1 MDLQLR
7 DQYGLLHEVI
17 REDREELR
25 HAKRNLQ
32 SVNVVTLTVPLAVS
46 AFLLGMEERHA
57 AWVKAFLIL
66 ADFLFLSLLLWVALG
81 LLKDIRF
88 LRHWLTARQERF
100 IKLDQEQSPFNP
112 YLDVESEA
120 EALDDHDS
128 RMLVAVAAT
137 IMVVKLLFVLAF
149 TFFSNGV

>member
-1 MDLQLR
+1 
-7 DQYGLLHEVI
+7 
-17 REDREELR
+17 
-25 HAKRNLQ
+25 
-32 SVNVVTLTVPLAVS
+32 
-46 AFLLGMEERHA
+46 
-57 AWVKAFLIL
+57 
-66 ADFLFLSLLLWVALG
+66 LLWVALG